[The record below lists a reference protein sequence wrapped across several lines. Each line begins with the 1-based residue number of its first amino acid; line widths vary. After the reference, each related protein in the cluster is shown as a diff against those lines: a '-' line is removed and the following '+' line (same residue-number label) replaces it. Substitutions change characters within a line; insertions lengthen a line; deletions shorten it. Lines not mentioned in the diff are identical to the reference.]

1 MLAGHGQE
9 MGCCWGCCL
18 DRDRGGGRLRR
29 RRLGEEEEG
38 GGWMGWAKCL
48 SCGREVVAVRAATGT
63 RGSMSGRRC
72 DGRQVQSS
80 REAPLGGGRKGVGA
94 LILAVPGPG
103 ARGWV
108 ENGADGEGGTGWLFC
123 RLDPNFASPASPRPL
138 PEDPTLPPAPAPA
151 PALSNELRGWKPPP
165 RLPRPPS
172 TLGPSLFLFFAYR
185 HAARHVPLPLHF
197 PHLIRPAAIP
207 TRGDEAGPK
216 DKTGSVMG
224 GKTCNA
230 WPPRN
235 IYHKGRIRR
244 ADSCRLV
251 QRDASQL
258 RGG

>member
-1 MLAGHGQE
+1 MDGLGQ
-9 MGCCWGCCL
+9 MPQ
-18 DRDRGGGRLRR
+18 LRSR
-29 RRLGEEEEG
+29 
-38 GGWMGWAKCL
+38 
-48 SCGREVVAVRAATGT
+48 SC
-63 RGSMSGRRC
+63 RGSGC
-72 DGRQVQSS
+72 DGDS
-80 REAPLGGGRKGVGA
+80 RIDVGQKMRWSAGSKFAGGTVGGGRKGVGA

-138 PEDPTLPPAPAPA
+138 PEDPTLPPAPT

>member
-1 MLAGHGQE
+1 MVG
-9 MGCCWGCCL
+9 
-18 DRDRGGGRLRR
+18 RFKVRGRHR
-29 RRLGEEEEG
+29 
-38 GGWMGWAKCL
+38 
-48 SCGREVVAVRAATGT
+48 
-63 RGSMSGRRC
+63 
-72 DGRQVQSS
+72 
-80 REAPLGGGRKGVGA
+80 GGGRKGVGA

-172 TLGPSLFLFFAYR
+172 TLGPSLFLFFASR

-235 IYHKGRIRR
+235 IYHKGRIRP
-244 ADSCRLV
+244 ADSCREMLPSCGVDEFSRHDRPCPRQVAAKLLACLLHSATRAFASGTKDHDGHVTIRWHRDLV
-251 QRDASQL
+251 PLS
-258 RGG
+258 GTHCFP